1 VPLRRREADEPQRTG
16 GRAWKVGPVVSAAK
30 GSGEAVRISYTEAT
44 LNARGQFAKLR
55 MLTTGRSAL
64 DAEIDRLTD
73 VLTDAYHARDG
84 MVTDELYTALQ
95 EDSAVELQKAEDEL
109 SDLQQQLYKLEDT
122 IAEQKNLLETS
133 ESDLRRKLAHLL
145 VAQPLGQA
153 SEAR

>member
-1 VPLRRREADEPQRTG
+1 M
-16 GRAWKVGPVVSAAK
+16 GPVVSAAK